1 MTDEI
6 GICIQANKL
15 SKGTVRRFFEA
26 LNSGT
31 AGTNSLSDDDE
42 SFNGDGLALVL
53 GKEVRG
59 LYLYRSFPSV
69 QADTTLYYPYGGMLI
84 EDRYMKRHQ
93 SLIERLIYE
102 LKAVSKVQIIVGLDQ
117 QPMHQ
122 FDGIVEDEAFWFA
135 LGFSPLDLQV
145 HYRGAI
151 KYHDAEDKSDFS
163 VSKYEG
169 DSASTNEQLSDLYRE
184 AYKRR
189 AGIPRVTPESIAKQL
204 SIPGCSYLIMR
215 HGEELIGQVTLFIS
229 QSECYVDSIY
239 VKRSYWGTGAADKLT
254 QSLFNYAKNNECQ
267 TVSGT
272 AASNNRASR
281 SLMERFGLA
290 AQHQVKRMVFNL

>member
-6 GICIQANKL
+6 GLCVHAKNL
-15 SKGTVRRFFEA
+15 TKGTVRRFFET
-26 LNSGT
+26 LNPGT
-31 AGTNSLSDDDE
+31 DGANSLSDDDE
-42 SFNGDGLALVL
+42 SFNDDGLALVL

-59 LYLYRSFPSV
+59 LYVYRAFPSV

-93 SLIERLIYE
+93 SLIERLICE
-102 LKAVSKVQIIVGLDQ
+102 LKADSKVQIIVSLDQ
-117 QPMHQ
+117 QPMHHS
-122 FDGIVEDEAFWFA
+122 DGIVEAEAFWLT
-135 LGFSPLDLQV
+135 LGFSPLDVQV
-145 HYRGAI
+145 HYLGAI

-169 DSASTNEQLSDLYRE
+169 DSATTNTQLCDLYRE

-189 AGIPRVTPESIAKQL
+189 AGIPRVTPERIAKQL
-204 SIPGCSYLIMR
+204 SFPSCSYLIMR
-215 HGEELIGQVTLFIS
+215 HGDELIGQATLFIS
-229 QSECYVDSIY
+229 ESECYVDSIY

-254 QSLFNYAKNNECQ
+254 QSLFNYAKNNACQ
-267 TVSGT
+267 TISGT

-281 SLMERFGLA
+281 SLMERFGLT
-290 AQHQVKRMVFNL
+290 AQHQVKRMMFNL